1 MSRGIPALVRGLRSH
16 RRLRPETAMAFSNQI
31 LRAARMLILGLPFAL
46 APPGAFAQE
55 GPQGLTRPV
64 VLPPF
69 DPNAPVCSRPA
80 GLNKVLA
87 FAQDNQRKFMQGVAQ
102 GLELAAKDRG
112 LQYRIAQAGN
122 DKNKM
127 NEQVQAFLDAKV
139 GALVVSPVDTPSVNR
154 LLKSAI
160 WSGAYVG
167 TVVPP
172 PAISLL
178 NAPQYLTGKVLGD
191 VAAAY
196 IRTRL
201 NGKAKVVLLTHD
213 SLQFLAPR
221 FAAIR
226 DSLRDMPGVTIVAD
240 ISPLTVDEAG
250 GLAMMRT
257 ILLADPDIDVVLGAD
272 TVVLGALTALRE
284 AGKARPDQ
292 FLGGIDGE
300 PAAVAEI
307 KSGGPYKAS
316 VSLASPIF
324 SYAMGQHAADWL
336 EGKSIPQAMDILPIA
351 LTLENIAKYEA
362 DIADPASVYRDEARR
377 GVYLK
382 MYGNIC
388 FDTRDNYIN
397 FPWSSER
404 K

>member
-1 MSRGIPALVRGLRSH
+1 
-16 RRLRPETAMAFSNQI
+16 
-31 LRAARMLILGLPFAL
+31 
-46 APPGAFAQE
+46 
-55 GPQGLTRPV
+55 
-64 VLPPF
+64 
-69 DPNAPVCSRPA
+69 
-80 GLNKVLA
+80 
-87 FAQDNQRKFMQGVAQ
+87 MQGVSR
-102 GLELAAKDRG
+102 GLALAAKNRG
-112 LQYRIAQAGN
+112 LEYRIAQANN
-122 DKNKM
+122 DAAKM
-127 NEQVQAFLDAKV
+127 IEQVQGFLDSKV
-139 GALVVSPVDTPSVNR
+139 GALVVAPVDAPSLSR
-154 LLKSAI
+154 SLKQVI

-167 TVVPP
+167 TIVQP

-191 VAAAY
+191 EAAAY
-196 IRTRL
+196 IKTRL
-201 NGKAKVVLLTHD
+201 KGKAKVVLLTHD

-221 FAAIR
+221 FVAMR
-226 DSLRDMPGVTIVAD
+226 DSLKDIPGVTIVAD
-240 ISPLTVDEAG
+240 ISPPTVDEVG
-250 GLAMMRT
+250 GAAMMET

-272 TVVLGALTALRE
+272 TVVLGALAALRV
-284 AGKARPDQ
+284 AGEARPDQ

-336 EGKSIPQAMDILPIA
+336 EGKSIPQAMEILPRA
-351 LTLENIAKYEA
+351 LTLENIVGYES
-362 DIADPASVYRDEARR
+362 DLADPASVYNDPTRR
-377 GVYLK
+377 AQYLK

-388 FDTRDNYIN
+388 FDTRENYVN

>member
-1 MSRGIPALVRGLRSH
+1 MIEPLAYLPSPGLRIVSLLAITLAVAGPP
-16 RRLRPETAMAFSNQI
+16 RSAA
-31 LRAARMLILGLPFAL
+31 LRA
-46 APPGAFAQE
+46 QE
-55 GPQGLTRPV
+55 VPAGITKPV

-69 DPNAPVCSRPA
+69 DPNRPA
-80 GLNKVLA
+80 CDRPVGMDNVIA
-87 FAQDNQRKFMQGVAQ
+87 FAQDNGRKFMQGVAR
-102 GLELAAKDRG
+102 GLSLAAQDRG
-112 LQYRIAQAGN
+112 LQYRVAEANN
-122 DKNKM
+122 DPQKM
-127 NEQVQAFLDAKV
+127 IDQVQGFLDTKV
-139 GALVVSPVDTPSVNR
+139 GALVIAPVDPPSIAP
-154 LLKSAI
+154 LLKQII

-167 TVVPP
+167 AVVPP
-172 PAISLL
+172 PATTIL

-191 VAAAY
+191 EAAAY
-196 IRTRL
+196 IRTHL

-221 FAAIR
+221 FVAMR
-226 DSLRDMPGVTIVAD
+226 DALKDMPGVVIVAD

-250 GLAMMRT
+250 GAAMMRT

-272 TVVLGALTALRE
+272 TVVLGALAALRE

-307 KSGGPYKAS
+307 GSGGPYKAS

-336 EGKSIPQAMDILPIA
+336 EGKSIPQAMDILPRA
-351 LTLENIAKYEA
+351 LNA
-362 DIADPASVYRDEARR
+362 DNLASYQSDVESPAAVFADPARR
-377 GVYLK
+377 TQYLK

-388 FDTRDNYIN
+388 FSSRQNFIN

-404 K
+404 R

>member
-1 MSRGIPALVRGLRSH
+1 MVPTIRAMVPKGSATRVCLVAS
-16 RRLRPETAMAFSNQI
+16 SI
-31 LRAARMLILGLPFAL
+31 LLSVLQPCSLE
-46 APPGAFAQE
+46 AQE
-55 GPQGLTRPV
+55 RPAGITRPT

-69 DPNAPVCSRPA
+69 DPNAPVCSRPS
-80 GLNKVLA
+80 GLERVLA
-87 FAQDNQRKFMQGVAQ
+87 FSQDNDRKFMQGVAH
-102 GLELAAKDRG
+102 GLALAAKDRG
-112 LQYRIAQAGN
+112 LEYRVAQANN
-122 DKNKM
+122 DPAKM
-127 NEQVQAFLDAKV
+127 ADQVRAFLDAKV
-139 GALVVSPVDTPSVNR
+139 GALVVAPVDPPSIGPV
-154 LLKSAI
+154 LKQVI

-167 TVVPP
+167 AVVPP
-172 PAISLL
+172 PATTVL

-191 VAAAY
+191 EAAEY

-201 NGKAKVVLLTHD
+201 KGKAKVVLLTHD

-221 FAAIR
+221 FVAMR
-226 DSLRDMPGVTIVAD
+226 DSLKDMPGVVIVAD

-250 GLAMMRT
+250 GAAMMRT
-257 ILLADPDIDVVLGAD
+257 ILLADPDVDVVLGAD
-272 TVVLGALTALRE
+272 TVVLGALAALRE

-300 PAAVAEI
+300 PAAVSEI
-307 KSGGPYKAS
+307 KVGGAYKAS

-336 EGKSIPQAMDILPIA
+336 EGKSIPQAMDILPKA
-351 LTLENIAKYEA
+351 LKLDNIASYEA
-362 DIADPASVYRDEARR
+362 DLADPAAVYNNRSRR
-377 GVYLK
+377 NEYLR

-388 FDTRDNYIN
+388 FDTRQNFIN

>member
-1 MSRGIPALVRGLRSH
+1 MSSFR
-16 RRLRPETAMAFSNQI
+16 RRLWKEAANAVTMAAIVCLS
-31 LRAARMLILGLPFAL
+31 
-46 APPGAFAQE
+46 GAVNSGVRAQE
-55 GPQGLTRPV
+55 GPPGITRPIAF
-64 VLPPF
+64 PPF
-69 DPNAPVCSRPA
+69 NSAAPACSPPS
-80 GLNKVLA
+80 GLEKVLA
-87 FAQDNQRKFMQGVAQ
+87 FSQDNERKFMQGVSR
-102 GLELAAKDRG
+102 GLALAAKNRG
-112 LQYRIAQAGN
+112 LEYRIAQANN
-122 DKNKM
+122 DAAKM
-127 NEQVQAFLDAKV
+127 IEQVQGFLDSKV
-139 GALVVSPVDTPSVNR
+139 GALVVAPVDAPSLSR
-154 LLKSAI
+154 SLKQVI

-167 TVVPP
+167 TIVQP

-191 VAAAY
+191 EAAAY
-196 IRTRL
+196 IKTRL
-201 NGKAKVVLLTHD
+201 KGKAKVVLLTHD

-221 FAAIR
+221 FVAMR
-226 DSLRDMPGVTIVAD
+226 DSLKDIPGVTIVAD
-240 ISPLTVDEAG
+240 ISPPTVDEVG
-250 GLAMMRT
+250 GAAMMET

-272 TVVLGALTALRE
+272 TVVLGALAALRV
-284 AGKARPDQ
+284 AGEARPDQ

-336 EGKSIPQAMDILPIA
+336 EGKSIPQAMEILPRA
-351 LTLENIAKYEA
+351 LTLENIVGYES
-362 DIADPASVYRDEARR
+362 DLADPASVYNDPTRR
-377 GVYLK
+377 AQYLK

-388 FDTRDNYIN
+388 FDTRENYVN